1 MGRGRAEAYAGVMTT
16 TTQLVPAI
24 GGSDDWS
31 VEPAA
36 APLAGAAERTPVVVA
51 GRVGSVQTACWAGG
65 PVVEVT
71 LVDGDA
77 SLVLVFFSLA
87 RAAGLQGGDRVV
99 ARGTIGRHR
108 GRAVMLNPATWCR
121 RP

>member
-1 MGRGRAEAYAGVMTT
+1 M
-16 TTQLVPAI
+16 
-24 GGSDDWS
+24 
-31 VEPAA
+31 
-36 APLAGAAERTPVVVA
+36 VA
-51 GRVGSVQTACWAGG
+51 GRVGSVQTAHWAGG
-65 PVVEVT
+65 LVVEVT

>member
-1 MGRGRAEAYAGVMTT
+1 MGVTRAGAYAGVMTT
-16 TTQLVPAI
+16 RTQLVPAI
-24 GGSDDWS
+24 GRNDDWF

-36 APLAGAAERTPVVVA
+36 VPLAEAPERTPVVVS
-51 GRVGSVQTACWAGG
+51 GRVGSVETAHWAGG
-65 PVVEVT
+65 TVVEAT

-77 SLVLVFFSLA
+77 SLVLVFFSLG

-99 ARGTIGRHR
+99 AQGTIGRHR